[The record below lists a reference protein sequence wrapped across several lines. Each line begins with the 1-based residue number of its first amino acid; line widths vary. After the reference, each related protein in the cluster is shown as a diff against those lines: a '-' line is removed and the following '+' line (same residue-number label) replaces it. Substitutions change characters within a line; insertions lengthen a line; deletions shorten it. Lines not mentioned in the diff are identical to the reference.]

1 MAWRRTTGAS
11 GNRADRL
18 PEALEI
24 AGGKTMYDFETRIE
38 RRGTDSV
45 KWDIDNPKVNGEGM
59 LPMWVAD
66 MDFAC
71 PPEVTEAIVQRAAH
85 PIYGYSLKSAA
96 FFASLQEWIRKRFG
110 VEVETSWMAGI
121 PGVVPGIHVA
131 IEAYT
136 SPGERVLI
144 QTPVYH
150 PFFHAVENRG
160 RQVVRS
166 SLREQDGHYEM
177 DWDDLTKKLSD
188 PAVKLMLLCSPHN
201 PVGRVWTRQELERL
215 GALCLEHGVIVVADE
230 IHADLVYEQGSHT
243 PYYSLPPELA
253 RQSVTFL
260 AASKTFNLA
269 GLFTSYLLTENRQL
283 LRDFTATASRMG
295 YENLNLFGMEATIAA
310 YRHGEPWLN
319 ELLMYLQQNATYI
332 QRYLSE
338 HVPGVCMPVPQATY
352 LGWMD
357 FRRLGL
363 KQPELNRLLR
373 EKAKLGFQDGVV
385 FGQEGEGFQRIN
397 FACPRAVVEEAMER
411 LKRAITE

>member
-1 MAWRRTTGAS
+1 
-11 GNRADRL
+11 
-18 PEALEI
+18 
-24 AGGKTMYDFETRIE
+24 MYDFETRIE
-38 RRGTDSV
+38 RKGTDCV

-71 PPEVTEAIVQRAAH
+71 PPEVTEAIVKRAAH
-85 PIYGYSLKSAA
+85 PIYGYPLKSAA
-96 FFASLQEWIRKRFG
+96 FFESLQEWIRKRFG

-121 PGVVPGIHVA
+121 PGVIPGIHVA

-136 SPGERVLI
+136 SPGERVLV
-144 QTPVYH
+144 QTPVYY

-166 SLREQDGHYEM
+166 SLRERDGRYEM
-177 DWDDLTKKLSD
+177 DWDDLAEKLSD

-215 GALCLEHGVIVVADE
+215 GALCVEHGVIVVSDE
-230 IHADLVYEQGSHT
+230 IHADLVYEKGSHT
-243 PYYSLPPELA
+243 PYYSLAPELA

-269 GLFTSYLLTENRQL
+269 GLFTSYILTENRQL
-283 LRDFTATASRMG
+283 LRDFTVAASKMG
-295 YENLNLFGMEATIAA
+295 CENLNLFGMEATIAA

-319 ELLMYLQQNATYI
+319 ELLAYLQQNATYI
-332 QRYLSE
+332 HRYLAE
-338 HVPGVCMPVPQATY
+338 HVPDVKMPVPQATY
-352 LGWMD
+352 LGWID

-373 EKAKLGFQDGVV
+373 EKAKLGFHDGVT

-397 FACPRAVVEEAMER
+397 FACPRSVVEEAMER